1 MQPCQKR
8 IDAECFQAHPGWAK
22 QAFAYRLV
30 NLLTPKQLT
39 RRLPKALRAAL
50 IAMGVDVPPGLV
62 LPDGAVV
69 APGTVLPPAWSPG
82 DPVPWGIVI
91 PTGTYFPPGWTVG
104 DPVPDGV
111 TIEPGAS
118 FPEGWSPPD
127 PTPDGLYTAPSI
139 SPEAEISGA
148 VPPIFIAPWEAG
160 PITTA
165 PPGGAVAAE
174 PWFYD
179 DFDIIDPAVWTDYSS
194 GSGVNS
200 EDDGKLKMLS
210 SSGGDYAYLT
220 TAEDATMPDAFI
232 LTFELTFD
240 SGTGDLVFV
249 LKTGD
254 HAITFVFRAPTTL
267 RYRRTTP
274 EGYTEI
280 SVANFVGTTDT
291 WKFDYNG
298 TTCSIY
304 RNSTLIGAGLN
315 TYQYVMRKGELS
327 LSADD
332 VLTVHIDDYTITP
345 Q

>member
-1 MQPCQKR
+1 M
-8 IDAECFQAHPGWAK
+8 WAK

-50 IAMGVDVPPGLV
+50 IAMGVTVPPGLV

-148 VPPIFIAPWEAG
+148 VPPLFVAPWDAG
-160 PITTA
+160 PVHGA
-165 PPGGAVAAE
+165 PSAPIAAAE
-174 PWFYD
+174 PWFYE
-179 DFDIIDPAVWTDYSS
+179 DFDIIDPAIWTDYSS
-194 GSGVNS
+194 GSGATS
-200 EDDGKLKMLS
+200 IDAGKLKMLS
-210 SSGGDYAYLT
+210 ASGGDYAYLT
-220 TAEDATMPDAFI
+220 TGADATIPDAYI

-249 LKTGD
+249 TKNGV
-254 HAITFVFRAPTTL
+254 HALTFVFRPPTTL
-267 RYRRTTP
+267 RFRRATP
-274 EGYTEI
+274 VGYTEI
-280 SVANFVGTTDT
+280 SVANFVATTDT
-291 WKFDYNG
+291 WTFDYNG
-298 TTCSIY
+298 TTTTIY
-304 RNSTLIGAGLN
+304 RNSTLIGSNLN
-315 TYQYVMRKGELS
+315 TYTYAPAKGTRS
-327 LSADD
+327 LSADN